1 MIKKV
6 FLFSISFFSIISLA
20 YSYELLNTEQLALGL
35 DTYLRM
41 DLVSF
46 RNVVSL
52 DSHNQDDRT
61 TYLGIDYSFAIN
73 AELKDSGSKFYLKL
87 ERNGPYDYDAP
98 LFIHNTLINSGGRI
112 EKYRNAELLPQVEEF
127 WLDTKLGNS
136 FGFKAGMF
144 IYEVGNG
151 FSLNGGYENYGV
163 TLYHQTSNVLWRL
176 YYCRPDLVYKNI
188 LGPHVPQEEAQGQKY
203 EPNAANF
210 SLRTLKLPLIARPF
224 GLMLACWRI
233 IPLAVKETIFLPLR

>member
-61 TYLGIDYSFAIN
+61 TYS
-73 AELKDSGSKFYLKL
+73 
-87 ERNGPYDYDAP
+87 
-98 LFIHNTLINSGGRI
+98 
-112 EKYRNAELLPQVEEF
+112 
-127 WLDTKLGNS
+127 
-136 FGFKAGMF
+136 
-144 IYEVGNG
+144 
-151 FSLNGGYENYGV
+151 
-163 TLYHQTSNVLWRL
+163 
-176 YYCRPDLVYKNI
+176 
-188 LGPHVPQEEAQGQKY
+188 
-203 EPNAANF
+203 
-210 SLRTLKLPLIARPF
+210 
-224 GLMLACWRI
+224 
-233 IPLAVKETIFLPLR
+233 